1 MPLTST
7 KKKNAV
13 KITGVLFGE
22 SASGKTTL
30 VRTCVPKS
38 DYSSVLLVDADN
50 GTLALRGLD
59 IPVWS
64 IETEHDIDALL
75 GYLKSPEAAHVRW
88 IWVDSLTAAATQHLN
103 AGKAKES
110 NPMRAYGNTQDWVLT
125 LIGELNKLPQNVIYV
140 CELDKVT
147 DEQGRIMFGPA
158 MPGSKLSSRLPYYV
172 DFVFALQVVTNEE
185 GETVRRM
192 QCNPCGRWTAKDR
205 SGMLPQ
211 FIENDKIN
219 FGQMANAILQAN

>member
-7 KKKNAV
+7 RKKNAL
-13 KITGVLFGE
+13 KISGVLFGE

-30 VRTCVPKS
+30 VRTCVS
-38 DYSSVLLVDADN
+38 EGDYSSVLLVDADN
-50 GTLALRGLD
+50 GTLALRGID
-59 IPVWS
+59 VPVWS
-64 IETEHDIDALL
+64 VENEHDIAELL
-75 GYLKSPEAAHVRW
+75 SYLKGPEAAHIRW
-88 IWVDSLTAAATQHLN
+88 VWFDSLTAAATLHLN

-110 NPMRAYGNTQDWVLT
+110 NPMRAYGNTQDWVMT

-158 MPGSKLSSRLPYYV
+158 MPGSKLSTRLPYYV
-172 DFVFALQVVTNEE
+172 DFVFALQVVT
-185 GETVRRM
+185 GEDGKSIRRL

-211 FIENDKIN
+211 FIENEKIN
-219 FGQMANAILQAN
+219 FGKMADAILTEN

>member
-13 KITGVLFGE
+13 KISGVLFGE
-22 SASGKTTL
+22 SAAGKTTL
-30 VRTCVPKS
+30 IKTCVP
-38 DYSSVLLVDADN
+38 DEDFSSVLLIDADN

-64 IETEHDIDALL
+64 VESEADIAELVR
-75 GYLKSPEAAHVRW
+75 YLKSKEAEHIRW
-88 IWVDSLTAAATQHLN
+88 IWFDSLTAAATMHLN

-110 NPMRAYGNTQDWVLT
+110 NPMRAYGNTQDWVMQ
-125 LIGELNKLPQNVIYV
+125 LIGELGKLPQNVIYV

-147 DEQGRIMFGPA
+147 DEQGRVMFGPA
-158 MPGSKLSSRLPYYV
+158 MPGAKLSTRLPYYV
-172 DFVFALQVVTNEE
+172 DFVFALQVVTGEE
-185 GETVRRM
+185 GSSMRRL

-211 FIENDKIN
+211 FIESENIN
-219 FGQMANAILQAN
+219 FGKMANAILQAN